1 MGCLIR
7 PITEKPLKHYNN
19 LDWIRLLLAVQVV
32 AIHSGLFPTVF
43 INPVPGFLALTG
55 FVVMGSIERNTVP
68 QFFINRALRV
78 LPALFASFIAVWV
91 IFDGAEML
99 KTIKYW
105 LIPVGDAPVN
115 AVVWSL
121 IYEEFFYALVAVL
134 FSFGLYRTKVVP
146 IGLAIVF
153 AVTAMVFAFPPGIL
167 RPAILLGAAFFL
179 GNVAWTYRTQIQRI
193 HPLFATAFFVGMLA
207 FIFTLPYER
216 VADPYR
222 AGWDL
227 LAFAAMLI
235 FGIAGPKFP
244 RLSIDLSYSLYL
256 VHCLVRAFFL
266 GVVPLGLGMF
276 WRVLLISIPIS
287 VASWFLIERPALKF
301 KGRLKMARNANQTRA
316 AEAR

>member
-1 MGCLIR
+1 
-7 PITEKPLKHYNN
+7 
-19 LDWIRLLLAVQVV
+19 
-32 AIHSGLFPTVF
+32 
-43 INPVPGFLALTG
+43 
-55 FVVMGSIERNTVP
+55 
-68 QFFINRALRV
+68 
-78 LPALFASFIAVWV
+78 
-91 IFDGAEML
+91 
-99 KTIKYW
+99 
-105 LIPVGDAPVN
+105 
-115 AVVWSL
+115 
-121 IYEEFFYALVAVL
+121 
-134 FSFGLYRTKVVP
+134 
-146 IGLAIVF
+146 
-153 AVTAMVFAFPPGIL
+153 
-167 RPAILLGAAFFL
+167 
-179 GNVAWTYRTQIQRI
+179 
-193 HPLFATAFFVGMLA
+193 MLA